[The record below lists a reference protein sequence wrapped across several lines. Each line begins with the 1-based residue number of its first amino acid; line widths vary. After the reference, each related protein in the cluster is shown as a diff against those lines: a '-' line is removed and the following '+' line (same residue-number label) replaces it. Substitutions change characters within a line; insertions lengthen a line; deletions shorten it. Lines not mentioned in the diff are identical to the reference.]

1 MGLMKLLLA
10 LTRGECQRRRDR
22 GAVTKSQ
29 DIAEQYGWMFGVRPA
44 IFRRGLVIGGKLR
57 DIVGPKGTVRPWL
70 AGLPTLIS

>member
-1 MGLMKLLLA
+1 
-10 LTRGECQRRRDR
+10 
-22 GAVTKSQ
+22 VTKSQ